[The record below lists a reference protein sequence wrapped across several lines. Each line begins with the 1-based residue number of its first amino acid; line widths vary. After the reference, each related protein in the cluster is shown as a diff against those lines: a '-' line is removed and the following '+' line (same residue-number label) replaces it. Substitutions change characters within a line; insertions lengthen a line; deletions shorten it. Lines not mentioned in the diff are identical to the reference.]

1 MQKQKPF
8 RVSFHTRNSDE
19 FGGGI
24 ISAAFFNNPM
34 KNSKQVFLGDN
45 YYWDTSTRLP
55 EPVQD
60 TLILAASAI
69 QSWLLN
75 SSDNNLDP
83 LAAFQHKTGRI
94 LWEPSNLLW
103 RKAGFH
109 HVEFQTVF
117 IDPQLI
123 TVETAVHEIAHILDN
138 THGVHRM
145 ATVFGGGPA
154 DEMIRAIG
162 VEPDLFLPR
171 FKARNYE
178 KALRSLNLEL
188 NPTPYGRTMGP
199 VEDFAESFRLAVL
212 HPEQLLVEAPK
223 RYDWFAEWRKRLVL

>member
-1 MQKQKPF
+1 
-8 RVSFHTRNSDE
+8 V
-19 FGGGI
+19 
-24 ISAAFFNNPM
+24 
-34 KNSKQVFLGDN
+34 KNSKQTLLDDKYNWV
-45 YYWDTSTRLP
+45 TSTRFP

-75 SSDNNLDP
+75 SNDKNLDP
-83 LAAFQHKTGRI
+83 LAAFQYKTGRV
-94 LWEPSNLLW
+94 LWEPSNFLW

-117 IDPQLI
+117 IDPVRI
-123 TVETAVHEIAHILDN
+123 SIETAVHEFAHILDN
-138 THGVHRM
+138 TLGVHRM
-145 ATVFGGGPA
+145 ASVFGGGPA
-154 DEMIRAIG
+154 DEMTRAIG

-171 FKARNYE
+171 FHARNYE

-199 VEDFAESFRLAVL
+199 VEDFAESFRLTVL
-212 HPEQLLVEAPK
+212 HPEQLLSEAPK
-223 RYDWFAEWRKRLVL
+223 RYDWFAEWRKRLVF